1 MSIVRDNLM
10 TRKGY
15 SPYCG
20 STGHCPLPRT
30 HFDGEQFVC
39 KHCGWRSEFPKEFI
53 DTYKREWG
61 IDQDAQFKAD
71 VELDQCHPEDLQAYH

>member
-20 STGHCPLPRT
+20 NRVCITMPRT
-30 HFDGEQFVC
+30 VFNGNQFVC
-39 KHCGWRSEFPKEFI
+39 KQCGWQSLFPKDFI
-53 DTYKREWG
+53 ETYKREWG
-61 IDQDAQFKAD
+61 IK
-71 VELDQCHPEDLQAYH
+71 